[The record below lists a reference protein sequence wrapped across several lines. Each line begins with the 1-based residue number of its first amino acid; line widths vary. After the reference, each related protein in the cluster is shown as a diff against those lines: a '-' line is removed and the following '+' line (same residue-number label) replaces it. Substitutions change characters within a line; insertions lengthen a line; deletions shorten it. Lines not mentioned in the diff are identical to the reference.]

1 MLTYGLKKKEKA
13 IRDAS
18 SVMGQQKQKRK
29 EKGEV
34 TSPIKPKT
42 DFHDVGIIGHLDF
55 GPSCN
60 GQKRGKG
67 RLKKL
72 AREQGPRG
80 ESSIMDQEG
89 AVGTKRM
96 GKIEILEAEENRV
109 NKKVC
114 GAEEVPMKNGN
125 SLTGSAV
132 ATRQH
137 RRGP

>member
-1 MLTYGLKKKEKA
+1 MLTYRLKKKEKA

-72 AREQGPRG
+72 NTQPE
-80 ESSIMDQEG
+80 
-89 AVGTKRM
+89 
-96 GKIEILEAEENRV
+96 
-109 NKKVC
+109 
-114 GAEEVPMKNGN
+114 
-125 SLTGSAV
+125 
-132 ATRQH
+132 
-137 RRGP
+137 